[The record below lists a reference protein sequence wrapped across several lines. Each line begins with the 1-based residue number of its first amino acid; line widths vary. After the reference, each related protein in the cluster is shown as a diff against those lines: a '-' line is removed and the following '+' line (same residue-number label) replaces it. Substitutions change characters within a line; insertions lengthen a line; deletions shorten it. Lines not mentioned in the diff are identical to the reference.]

1 MKRSWSAREWL
12 PKSAATLTLIGV
24 TTTPEGVVVEA
35 DGPSSARCPAC
46 RRRSHSRHSRYWRTL
61 KDLAAQGR
69 SVTLRVHVSRWR
81 CGHRRCETA
90 IFADRLTGVSAP
102 RVQHTHRFGAVG
114 HLVGHALG
122 GRGGERLLA
131 RLGMAIS
138 DGTILRLLTRPVAAP
153 PAPEVLRVVGLD
165 DWAWQKG
172 QHHYG
177 TILVDLERR
186 QVVDVLPVRT
196 ADAVAAWLAAHPD
209 IVIISRDR
217 HGPYAQAVRRGA
229 PQATQVAD
237 RFHLV
242 LNLRGAVQQEL
253 SRLRPFLGVSYAL
266 AAAATTACEPV
277 VIAPPRRASV
287 VVDDQHQVL
296 QQRRALHL
304 DRFQLVKRLQ
314 AAGHTASTIMRETG
328 FGRASVR
335 KWVHLNDLPTR
346 NRMAPRAGM
355 PEFYREYLWG
365 RWTAGCQS
373 GRLLMTEIQAR
384 GYVGCYA
391 GLAKL
396 LAPWRAPAPVRTDT
410 PIDHAPIASEAP
422 IAGDD
427 VIASGPVRH
436 ISPQIAA
443 ALLSQPRPLLSA
455 RQAETVDA
463 LKEQCPG
470 FTTMR
475 RLVLSFRTILR
486 VGTVATLHDWLTRA
500 TATNIHALQRFV
512 RTLRKDLQAVE
523 GAVTESW
530 SNGPVEGHINR
541 LKTLRRQMYGRA
553 GVALLRARMLPL
565 PPLFLR

>member
-1 MKRSWSAREWL
+1 VA
-12 PKSAATLTLIGV
+12 
-24 TTTPEGVVVEA
+24 
-35 DGPSSARCPAC
+35 
-46 RRRSHSRHSRYWRTL
+46 
-61 KDLAAQGR
+61 GR
-69 SVTLRVHVSRWR
+69 
-81 CGHRRCETA
+81 
-90 IFADRLTGVSAP
+90 
-102 RVQHTHRFGAVG
+102 
-114 HLVGHALG
+114 
-122 GRGGERLLA
+122 
-131 RLGMAIS
+131 
-138 DGTILRLLTRPVAAP
+138 
-153 PAPEVLRVVGLD
+153 
-165 DWAWQKG
+165 
-172 QHHYG
+172 
-177 TILVDLERR
+177 
-186 QVVDVLPVRT
+186 
-196 ADAVAAWLAAHPD
+196 HPD
-209 IVIISRDR
+209 IAIISRDR
-217 HGPYAQAVRRGA
+217 HGPYAKAVRRGA

-253 SRLRPFLGVSYAL
+253 SRLRPFLGVSYRPVAV
-266 AAAATTACEPV
+266 ATTACEPV

-287 VVDDQHQVL
+287 VVEDQHQIL

-314 AAGHTASTIMRETG
+314 AAGHTAQAIMRETG

-335 KWVHLNDLPTR
+335 KWVHLTDLPTR

-355 PEFYREYLWG
+355 PECYREYLWE

-373 GRLLMTEIQAR
+373 GRLLMAEIQAR

-391 GLAKL
+391 GVAKL
-396 LAPWRAPAPVRTDT
+396 LAPWREPPPPRGDAMPL
-410 PIDHAPIASEAP
+410 DHAPIPSEAP
-422 IAGDD
+422 IAC
-427 VIASGPVRH
+427 VPVRH
-436 ISPQIAA
+436 VSPQIAA

-475 RLVLSFRTILR
+475 RLVLSFRTLLR

-500 TATNIHALQRFV
+500 TATNLHALHRFV
-512 RTLRKDLQAVE
+512 RTLRKDLPAVE

-553 GVALLRARMLPL
+553 GVELLRARMLPL
-565 PPLFLR
+565 PPLSLR